1 MRILGAQDK
10 MNRRKARETAF
21 VLLFEAKFHQDRDM
35 VEIYET
41 AKTARAIEEDDYV
54 RTIIAG
60 VTEKKDWLDACIEKH
75 SRGWKTSRIS
85 PVSLT
90 IMEIAAYEICFCS
103 DIPTLVSI
111 NEALELVKNYDED
124 GARAFVNGVLNALAA
139 EKGADQNAD

>member
-1 MRILGAQDK
+1 

-21 VLLFEAKFHQDRDM
+21 VLLFEAKFHRDRDM
-35 VEIYET
+35 TEIYET
-41 AKTARAIEEDDYV
+41 AKTARAIEEDAYV
-54 RTIIAG
+54 RTIIDG

-75 SRGWKTSRIS
+75 SHGWKTTRIS

-90 IMEIAAYEICFCS
+90 IMEIAVYEILFCN

-124 GARAFVNGVLNALAA
+124 GARAFVNGVLNALAVENEA
-139 EKGADQNAD
+139 KQDAD